1 MNKVELAK
9 MLNLDYDRSV
19 PNQKLLPPYELF
31 KLVGAKVPI
40 KKSFLSAEI
49 KVEVTLDDLT
59 KDKLDINPKDLVEQC
74 DIAVCVKQVEDLIWE
89 RAADIYLKRVH
100 RAAMLIGGDE

>member
-9 MLNLDYDRSV
+9 MLNLYYDRKV

-31 KLVGAKVPI
+31 KLVRERIPI

-59 KDKLDINPKDLVEQC
+59 KDKLDITSEDLVEQC
-74 DIAVCVKQVEDLIWE
+74 DIAVCIKQVEDLIWE

-100 RAAMLIGGDE
+100 RAAVLIGGEA